1 MMQIRTISPNLSQT
15 RRMVFSWI
23 LMNYAAELHYQQ
35 HIRRSLSQIRGLRQW
50 SDWFMN

>member
-1 MMQIRTISPNLSQT
+1 MKGIIEMKISKEKRQFLKK
-15 RRMVFSWI
+15 
-23 LMNYAAELHYQQ
+23 ELREYQQ